1 MKWPKRVLV
10 GGGIALVAL
19 VAIAVAIPFFV
30 SIDDYIPRIEQ
41 EISARL
47 KEPVSIS
54 KIRLSMAP
62 VPHVVV
68 DGIKVGKAG
77 DLTVGKVTLT
87 PDVWSLLS
95 ATKVMRSIEIDKLVM
110 NQKALDKIP
119 VWSRQDQ
126 SGQPPAVRVGSIR

>member
-1 MKWPKRVLV
+1 MKRLKKILPWMGL
-10 GGGIALVAL
+10 ALALFVA
-19 VAIAVAIPFFV
+19 AAVAIPFFV

-95 ATKVMRSIEIDKLVM
+95 ATKVMRSIE
-110 NQKALDKIP
+110 
-119 VWSRQDQ
+119 
-126 SGQPPAVRVGSIR
+126 